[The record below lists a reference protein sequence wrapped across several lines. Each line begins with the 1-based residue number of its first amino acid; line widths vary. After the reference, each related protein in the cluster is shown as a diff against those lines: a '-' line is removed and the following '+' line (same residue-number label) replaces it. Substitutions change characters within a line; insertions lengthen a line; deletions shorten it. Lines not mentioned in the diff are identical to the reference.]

1 MMDWKDIAG
10 ALVRAGAPVIGG
22 ALGGPLGGMIG
33 SSLGGVIAAAL
44 GTEPTPQAV
53 DIALRTQAPEAIA
66 SKLQAAEG
74 EAVARWPALAEIAR
88 AEAADRS
95 EQSRAINETIRAEL
109 ATQRWYSW
117 RNLWGY
123 SVMAEC
129 AAVSALVITDLATG
143 DLRGVKVFLDASA
156 FFLSWYGMRIGVLGY
171 VLNRNSAEKT
181 AVLTGE
187 APGLV
192 AQVAKAV
199 VKRR

>member
-1 MMDWKDIAG
+1 MDWKDLAG
-10 ALVRAGAPVIGG
+10 ALIRAGAPVIGG

-33 SSLGGVIAAAL
+33 GSLGGVLADAL
-44 GTEPTPQAV
+44 GTDATPQAV
-53 DIALRTQAPEAIA
+53 DTALRTHTPDAVAA
-66 SKLQAAEG
+66 KLQAAES

-88 AEAADRS
+88 AEAAERG
-95 EQSRAINETIRAEL
+95 EQARAINETMRAEL

-129 AAVSALVITDLATG
+129 ALVSAVVLTDLASG
-143 DLRGVKVFLDASA
+143 DTRGVKVFLDASG

-187 APGLV
+187 TPGV
-192 AQVAKAV
+192 IAQVAKAV
-199 VKRR
+199 IRKR

>member
-1 MMDWKDIAG
+1 MDWKDLAG
-10 ALVRAGAPVIGG
+10 TLIRAGAPVIGG

-33 SSLGGVIAAAL
+33 SSIGGVLADAL
-44 GTEPTPQAV
+44 GTEATPQAIDTV
-53 DIALRTQAPEAIA
+53 LRTQPAEMVAA
-66 SKLQAAEG
+66 KLQAAES
-74 EAVARWPALAEIAR
+74 EAVARWPALADIAR

-95 EQSRAINETIRAEL
+95 EQARAINETIRAEL

-123 SVMAEC
+123 SVMVEC
-129 AAVSALVITDLATG
+129 AAASLIILVDLATG
-143 DLRGVKVFLDASA
+143 DARGVKVFLDASG

-187 APGLV
+187 APGVV
-192 AQVAKAV
+192 AQVARAIVRK
-199 VKRR
+199 K